1 MRVCVLALEGPSVL
15 LLESGEG
22 ERVSLLGCSLLFL
35 ERKEEQMKCWQA
47 LIYEFSLVIDICT
60 RQDRRVLHA
69 LLWLLIWVHN
79 NNLLM
84 AVKLL
89 SQEL

>member
-1 MRVCVLALEGPSVL
+1 MCG
-15 LLESGEG
+15 
-22 ERVSLLGCSLLFL
+22 
-35 ERKEEQMKCWQA
+35 
-47 LIYEFSLVIDICT
+47 FSLVIDICT
-60 RQDRRVLHA
+60 RQDRRILHA

-89 SQEL
+89 FWEL